1 MDASNMDVTIDHIA
15 KDGGKLKAFANISI
29 SDELPS
35 FLVEDVI
42 SKHLTDIG
50 RISIIVVFCTEF
62 FKPVADLLIVFYV
75 FGGIAHIGYSSY
87 KSITQIIN
95 I

>member
-1 MDASNMDVTIDHIA
+1 MGSLFWGGWGKYDANGRNKTVIHD
-15 KDGGKLKAFANISI
+15 ISI

-75 FGGIAHIGYSSY
+75 FGGIAHIGYSSD